1 MGPGVRIP
9 PPRLNEGR
17 SKERPF
23 FIFLRES
30 VQIKFSQI
38 KKAKSLLQEMQETTS
53 PLLFL
58 LFLLFLRFMPLASLC
73 KHPPKQDNRNT
84 ALIVEWLIQWHYW
97 HCRKQGTR

>member
-23 FIFLRES
+23 LFFFVNFL
-30 VQIKFSQI
+30 FTI
-38 KKAKSLLQEMQETTS
+38 KKAKSLLQETQGMTS

-84 ALIVEWLIQWHYW
+84 ALIAEWLIQWHYW
-97 HCRKQGTR
+97 HCHKQGTR